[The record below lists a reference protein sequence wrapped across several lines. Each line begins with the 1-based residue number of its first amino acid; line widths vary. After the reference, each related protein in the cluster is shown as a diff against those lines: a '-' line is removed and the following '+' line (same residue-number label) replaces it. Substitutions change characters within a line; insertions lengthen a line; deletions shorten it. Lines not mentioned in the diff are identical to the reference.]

1 VPNFVRGALIPITL
15 VFKAL
20 IPQVGLINSAAIVGA
35 VCFSLAIY
43 SVSSLKETFGK
54 SLDFVE

>member
-1 VPNFVRGALIPITL
+1 

-20 IPQVGLINSAAIVGA
+20 IPHVGLIHSAAIVGA
-35 VCFSLAIY
+35 VCFSLAIF